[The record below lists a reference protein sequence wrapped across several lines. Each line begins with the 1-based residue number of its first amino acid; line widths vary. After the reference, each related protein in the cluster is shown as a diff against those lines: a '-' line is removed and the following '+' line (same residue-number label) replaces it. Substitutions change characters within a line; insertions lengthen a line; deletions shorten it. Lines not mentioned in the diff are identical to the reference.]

1 LGHVPDVKVVDRPV
15 GGVVAVVGAGRVG
28 SALVAALPDAAG
40 PFGRGYDGADHDVV
54 LLAVP
59 DREIAAA
66 ASAIPPRDG
75 RLVGHC
81 SGATTLDVLAPHER
95 FGLHPLMTISRRT
108 DVGNGSVFLGA
119 SAAVAGSSERALAAA
134 TALAVRLGMEPF
146 VIHDAHRA
154 AYHAAAS
161 ISSNFLVTVEDA
173 AEVLLGDAGLD
184 RRILLPLIRATVE
197 NWGAE
202 GRAALTGPVARRDT
216 ATVERQRDA
225 IAARAPEL
233 LVLFDA
239 LVDRTRAIAE
249 PPA

>member
-1 LGHVPDVKVVDRPV
+1 MTTK
-15 GGVVAVVGAGRVG
+15 
-28 SALVAALPDAAG
+28 SS
-40 PFGRGYDGADHDVV
+40 

-59 DREIAAA
+59 DREIASAA
-66 ASAIPPRDG
+66 AAIAPLDG

-95 FGLHPLMTISRRT
+95 FGLHPLMTFSRAAA
-108 DVGNGSVFLGA
+108 GSAPFTGA

-134 TALAVRLGMEPF
+134 TALAARLGMRPF

-184 RRILLPLIRATVE
+184 REILLPLIRATVE

-202 GRAALTGPVARRDT
+202 GRAALTGPVARGDT
-216 ATVERQRDA
+216 ATVERQRAA
-225 IAARAPEL
+225 ITARAPEL

-239 LVDRTRAIAE
+239 LVERTQAISGTRPSAG
-249 PPA
+249 

>member
-1 LGHVPDVKVVDRPV
+1 VTLVAQPDT
-15 GGVVAVVGAGRVG
+15 VAVVGAGRVG
-28 SALVAALPDAAG
+28 SALVAALPAAAG
-40 PFGRGYDGADHDVV
+40 PYGRGFDGGDHTIV

-66 ASAIPPRDG
+66 AAAITPLDG

-95 FGLHPLMTISRRT
+95 FGLHPLMTISCST
-108 DVGNGSVFLGA
+108 AGAAVFTGA
-119 SAAVAGSSERALAAA
+119 SAAVAGSSARALAAA
-134 TALAVRLGMEPF
+134 RALAERLGMRPF
-146 VIHDAHRA
+146 VIHDVHRA

-161 ISSNFLVTVEDA
+161 IASNFLVTVEDA

-184 RRILLPLIRATVE
+184 REILLPLIRATVE

-202 GRAALTGPVARRDT
+202 GRAALTGPVARGDT
-216 ATVERQRDA
+216 ATVERQRVA
-225 IAARAPEL
+225 IAERAPEL

-239 LVDRTRAIAE
+239 LVERTRAISGT
-249 PPA
+249 PPSSC